1 MEKNLDLAVYTAE
14 GEENHE
20 EQRHK
25 DYDAHWKR
33 SRV

>member
-1 MEKNLDLAVYTAE
+1 MKEVYSAAQAEE

-25 DYDAHWKR
+25 DYDDHRKR
-33 SRV
+33 S